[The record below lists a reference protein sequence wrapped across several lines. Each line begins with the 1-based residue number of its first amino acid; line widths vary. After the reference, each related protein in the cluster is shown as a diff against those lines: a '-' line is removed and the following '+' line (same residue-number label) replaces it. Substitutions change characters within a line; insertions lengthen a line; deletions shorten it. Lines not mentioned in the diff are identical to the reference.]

1 MRTVFLGTPGF
12 AVPTLQAMLAA
23 GHTVEA
29 VYTQPDRPKGR
40 GQELAMSA
48 VKLAALAAGLSV
60 KQPLKVRAPEV
71 VAELQAMAPEV
82 MVVVGYG
89 QLIPQSIL
97 DIPPHG
103 IINVHGSLLPKYRGA
118 GPIQWAIANG
128 EIESGVTTMRINAGL
143 DTGDMLL
150 KSILPIGPEENA
162 VEYGERLA
170 LAGADLLVKT
180 LAGLADGT
188 VVPEAQN
195 DAEATYAPILKK
207 SDGVV
212 DWHWPA
218 SKIHNRTRG
227 FYAWP
232 GCSAKFRGQAIRLWK
247 TRLAEGTGAPGSIL
261 ATKGAL
267 RVACGENTALDL
279 LELQAEGRKRVSGAD
294 FCNGMRVAENER
306 FE

>member
-1 MRTVFLGTPGF
+1 MKTVFLGTPGF

-23 GHTVEA
+23 GHKVMA

-48 VKLAALAAGLSV
+48 VKLAALEAGLEV
-60 KQPLKVRAPEV
+60 RQPVKVRAPDV
-71 VAELQAMAPEV
+71 VEELRAIAPDA

-89 QLIPQSIL
+89 QLIPQSII
-97 DIPPHG
+97 DIPSHG

-128 EIESGVTTMRINAGL
+128 ETVSGVTTMRINAGL

-150 KSILPIGPEENA
+150 KATLAIGAEENA

-170 LAGADLLVKT
+170 VAGAELLVET
-180 LAGLADGT
+180 LRGLEAGT
-188 VVPEAQN
+188 ITPEPQN
-195 DAEATYAPILKK
+195 DADATHAPILTKA
-207 SDGVV
+207 DGVV
-212 DWHWPA
+212 DWDWPA
-218 SKIHNRTRG
+218 AKIHNRTRG

-232 GCSAKFRGQAIRLWK
+232 GSSAKFRGQGVRIWK
-247 TRLAEGTGAPGSIL
+247 TRVAGGSGSAGAVLG
-261 ATKGAL
+261 AKGPL
-267 RVACGENTALDL
+267 LVACGEGTAIELM
-279 LELQAEGRKRVSGAD
+279 ELQAEGKKRVSGAD
-294 FCNGMRVAENER
+294 FRNGMRAGENER

>member
-48 VKLAALAAGLSV
+48 VKLAALEAGLQV

-128 EIESGVTTMRINAGL
+128 ETESGVTTMRINAGL

-150 KSILPIGPEENA
+150 KSTLPIGPEENA
-162 VEYGERLA
+162 VEYGDRLA

-180 LAGLADGT
+180 LAGLVDGT
-188 VVPEAQN
+188 VVPETQN

-207 SDGVV
+207 SDGLV

-218 SKIHNRTRG
+218 AKIHNRTRG

-247 TRLAEGTGAPGSIL
+247 TRLAEGSGAPGSIL